1 MGKVPAGLHWD
12 KKGDGM
18 LVPSLT
24 QGVVLRPIR
33 HTHTPRIHMF
43 YIPLLPKYKS
53 ISWSRWYIN
62 MICVYIFILKGTV
75 HLNIKNIYCFYI
87 WPDICR
93 AIYQCRL
100 FWRGLLS
107 FGGIGCIIELYGIWF
122 MQKSS
127 KLQWKDYTSG
137 AYLLKQFRRET
148 SAGTFVW
155 RGKKRVQNNLDF

>member
-53 ISWSRWYIN
+53 ISCSRWYIN

-75 HLNIKNIYCFYI
+75 HINIKNIYCFYI

-127 KLQWKDYTSG
+127 KLQWRVSQEHTCWNNSG
-137 AYLLKQFRRET
+137 ERQVLVPSFDEANI
-148 SAGTFVW
+148 S
-155 RGKKRVQNNLDF
+155 RVQNNLDF